1 MLYLEEHREVGNC
14 TEKAL
19 HLAEQH
25 RQYAEGAM
33 EEVEA
38 SRNLKKTGE
47 DLINSNEAE
56 LSGSLEPK
64 CEELE
69 RMAAALTSALERRG
83 DCLKRSATMHEQIA
97 QANSWCS
104 RGADLLTSGMS
115 DFTNPS
121 PTTSLSALDAF
132 IEEGNHLNIEFLKD
146 TTSPMNQLLLLTTI
160 ETSTLLNLIEER
172 IGDIR
177 RMSLAKRDQLTK
189 LHLQKPPPVQV
200 VTPEKKSKKNSSKSE
215 NDGKDVPSCS
225 GESTPAGALSPRR
238 ETREVTNAYDEMIAT
253 EISYVADLKEIIMHY
268 LEPFEAVENQ
278 NSLPEAL
285 RGKPDCLF
293 GNVRELYKFH
303 HRTVLED
310 LVAARSTAEMCRVL
324 MQHRNQIYLTYRTY
338 CQIHGSNQKV
348 RDSVKNHPFF
358 KDCQRKAQHNMD
370 MSSYL
375 LKPIQRI
382 MKYQLL
388 LGNIMDDCPADVRD
402 EVAMTRD
409 SMVELLNQIDASMQQ
424 LHISGYNGDLKS
436 LGLLRLQTECD
447 VFTYNRKKKAKL
459 SRAQKRFLFFFDGA
473 VMFCKKRVSNPASAM
488 NAEPEY
494 FEHKFCIPIISL
506 GYDASSRTGATRF
519 EVWDEAKTDAYVIE
533 TVDQSART
541 KWIQRL
547 GKSESS
553 QDTWLENNR
562 QRPKSWASTVSNES
576 SCSSSTRE
584 SDSTDST
591 MDTNGNTQTTQVDV
605 PYSPTLDGSLDLT
618 VSLDSIS
625 EVFNKNALFQMDT
638 TPLRAAEISNEVE
651 LVDSC

>member
-1 MLYLEEHREVGNC
+1 MKRTLPRFLSFRRSKRRLITSVSAPLIVMNYNEHQY
-14 TEKAL
+14 EKKYGFWGSL
-19 HLAEQH
+19 LTK
-25 RQYAEGAM
+25 YCFLWTL
-33 EEVEA
+33 V
-38 SRNLKKTGE
+38 KKRR
-47 DLINSNEAE
+47 DKEAE
-56 LSGSLEPK
+56 
-64 CEELE
+64 
-69 RMAAALTSALERRG
+69 
-83 DCLKRSATMHEQIA
+83 
-97 QANSWCS
+97 
-104 RGADLLTSGMS
+104 
-115 DFTNPS
+115 
-121 PTTSLSALDAF
+121 
-132 IEEGNHLNIEFLKD
+132 
-146 TTSPMNQLLLLTTI
+146 
-160 ETSTLLNLIEER
+160 
-172 IGDIR
+172 
-177 RMSLAKRDQLTK
+177 K
-189 LHLQKPPPVQV
+189 LQNEHD
-200 VTPEKKSKKNSSKSE
+200 S
-215 NDGKDVPSCS
+215 KDVPSCS
-225 GESTPAGALSPRR
+225 GDSTPAGGLSPRR
-238 ETREVTNAYDEMIAT
+238 DTREVTNAYDEMIAT
-253 EISYVADLKEIIMHY
+253 EISYVADLKEVIIHY

-278 NSLPEAL
+278 ASLPDSL

-303 HRTVLED
+303 HRVVLED

-358 KDCQRKAQHNMD
+358 KDCQRKANHNMD

-402 EVAMTRD
+402 EVAKTRD

-447 VFTYNRKKKAKL
+447 VYTYNRKKKAKL

-473 VMFCKKRVSNPASAM
+473 VMFCKKRVSNPATTLNS
-488 NAEPEY
+488 EPEY

-506 GYDASSRTGATRF
+506 GYDTSSRSSSNRF

-533 TVDQSART
+533 TIDPAARS

-553 QDTWLENNR
+553 QDAWLENR

-584 SDSTDST
+584 SDSTDSA
-591 MDTNGNTQTTQVDV
+591 MDTNGNTQTTQVNV
-605 PYSPTLDGSLDLT
+605 PYSPTMDSQLDLT
-618 VSLDSIS
+618 
-625 EVFNKNALFQMDT
+625 MDT
-638 TPLRAAEISNEVE
+638 TPLRTAEINNEVE

>member
-19 HLAEQH
+19 QLAEQH

-38 SRNLKKTGE
+38 SRNLKKAGE

-83 DCLKRSATMHEQIA
+83 DCLKRSATMHDQIA

-104 RGADLLTSGMS
+104 RGADLLTTGMT
-115 DFTNPS
+115 DFTNPN
-121 PTTSLSALDAF
+121 PATSLMALDSF
-132 IEEGNHLNIEFLKD
+132 IEEGNNLNIEFLKD
-146 TTSPMNQLLLLTTI
+146 TTSPMNQLILLTTI
-160 ETSTLLNLIEER
+160 ETSTLLQLIEER
-172 IGDIR
+172 INDIR
-177 RMSLAKRDQLTK
+177 KMSLAKRDQLTK

-200 VTPEKKSKKNSSKSE
+200 VTPEKKNKKNSKTE
-215 NDGKDVPSCS
+215 HDVKDMPSCS
-225 GESTPAGALSPRR
+225 GETTPAGMLSPRR
-238 ETREVTNAYDEMIAT
+238 ETREVTNAFDEMIAT
-253 EISYVADLKEIIMHY
+253 EISYVADLKEIIIHY
-268 LEPFEAVENQ
+268 LEPFEASENQ
-278 NSLPEAL
+278 SSLPESL
-285 RGKPDCLF
+285 RGKPECLF

-303 HRTVLED
+303 HRVVLED
-310 LVAARSTAEMCRVL
+310 LVGAQTTTEMCRVL

-358 KDCQRKAQHNMD
+358 RDCQKKASHNMD

-388 LGNIMDDCPADVRD
+388 LANIMEDCPADVKD
-402 EVAMTRD
+402 EVSMTRD

-473 VMFCKKRVSNPASAM
+473 VMFCKKRVSNPGTTLNS
-488 NAEPEY
+488 EPEY
-494 FEHKFCIPIISL
+494 FEHKFCIPILSL
-506 GYDASSRTGATRF
+506 GYDLSSRTGASRF

-533 TVDQSART
+533 TVDQAART

-547 GKSESS
+547 GKNEPSS
-553 QDTWLENNR
+553 QETWLENR

-591 MDTNGNTQTTQVDV
+591 MDTNGNTQTTQIDA
-605 PYSPTLDGSLDLT
+605 PYSPTLDQTLELS
-618 VSLDSIS
+618 
-625 EVFNKNALFQMDT
+625 MDTT
-638 TPLRAAEISNEVE
+638 TPLRAPEVNNEVE

>member
-1 MLYLEEHREVGNC
+1 MKRTLPRFLSFRRSKRRLITSVSAPLIVMNYNEHQYEVF
-14 TEKAL
+14 
-19 HLAEQH
+19 QH
-25 RQYAEGAM
+25 D
-33 EEVEA
+33 
-38 SRNLKKTGE
+38 S
-47 DLINSNEAE
+47 
-56 LSGSLEPK
+56 
-64 CEELE
+64 
-69 RMAAALTSALERRG
+69 
-83 DCLKRSATMHEQIA
+83 
-97 QANSWCS
+97 
-104 RGADLLTSGMS
+104 
-115 DFTNPS
+115 
-121 PTTSLSALDAF
+121 
-132 IEEGNHLNIEFLKD
+132 
-146 TTSPMNQLLLLTTI
+146 
-160 ETSTLLNLIEER
+160 
-172 IGDIR
+172 
-177 RMSLAKRDQLTK
+177 
-189 LHLQKPPPVQV
+189 
-200 VTPEKKSKKNSSKSE
+200 
-215 NDGKDVPSCS
+215 KDVPSCS
-225 GESTPAGALSPRR
+225 GDSTPAGGLSPRR
-238 ETREVTNAYDEMIAT
+238 DTREVTNAYDEMIAT
-253 EISYVADLKEIIMHY
+253 EISYVADLKEVIIHY

-278 NSLPEAL
+278 ASLPDSL

-303 HRTVLED
+303 HRVVLED

-358 KDCQRKAQHNMD
+358 KDCQRKANHNMD

-402 EVAMTRD
+402 EVAKTRD

-447 VFTYNRKKKAKL
+447 VYTYNRKKKAKL

-473 VMFCKKRVSNPASAM
+473 VMFCKKRVSNPASTL
-488 NAEPEY
+488 NSEPEY

-506 GYDASSRTGATRF
+506 GYDTSSRSSSNRF

-533 TVDQSART
+533 TIDPTARS

-553 QDTWLENNR
+553 QDAWLENR

-584 SDSTDST
+584 SDSTDSA
-591 MDTNGNTQTTQVDV
+591 MDTNGNTQTTQVNV
-605 PYSPTLDGSLDLT
+605 PYSPTMDSQLDLT
-618 VSLDSIS
+618 
-625 EVFNKNALFQMDT
+625 MDT
-638 TPLRAAEISNEVE
+638 TPLRTAEINNEVE

>member
-1 MLYLEEHREVGNC
+1 MPFL
-14 TEKAL
+14 
-19 HLAEQH
+19 Q
-25 RQYAEGAM
+25 

-38 SRNLKKTGE
+38 SRNLKKAGE

-69 RMAAALTSALERRG
+69 RMAAALTSALERRR
-83 DCLKRSATMHEQIA
+83 DCLERSATMHEQIA

-104 RGADLLTSGMS
+104 RGAELLTSGMS
-115 DFTNPS
+115 DFTNPN
-121 PTTSLSALDAF
+121 PATSLSALDAF

-146 TTSPMNQLLLLTTI
+146 PTIPMNQLILLTTI
-160 ETSTLLNLIEER
+160 DTSTLLNLIEER

-177 RMSLAKRDQLTK
+177 KMSLAKREQLNK

-200 VTPEKKSKKNSSKSE
+200 VTPEKKSKKNSKPE
-215 NDGKDVPSCS
+215 VLHNDGKDVPSCS

-238 ETREVTNAYDEMIAT
+238 ETREVNNAYDEMIAT
-253 EISYVADLKEIIMHY
+253 EISYVSDLKDIIVYY
-268 LEPFEAVENQ
+268 LEPFEAPENQ
-278 NSLPEAL
+278 NSIPEAL

-293 GNVRELYKFH
+293 GNIRELYKFH

-310 LVAARSTAEMCRVL
+310 LVAARSTTDMCRVL

-348 RDSVKNHPFF
+348 RDSLKNHPFF
-358 KDCQRKAQHNMD
+358 KECQRVAHHNMD

-375 LKPIQRI
+375 LKPVQRI

-388 LGNIMDDCPADVRD
+388 LGNIMDDSPAEVRD

-409 SMVELLNQIDASMQQ
+409 SMVELLSQIDASMQQ

-447 VFTYNRKKKAKL
+447 VYTYNRKKKAKL

-473 VMFCKKRVSNPASAM
+473 VMFCKKRVSSPGAAALNS
-488 NAEPEY
+488 EPEY

-506 GYDASSRTGATRF
+506 GYDASSRTGANRF

-533 TVDQSART
+533 TADPSART

-547 GKSESS
+547 GKSETS
-553 QDTWLENNR
+553 QDAWLENR

-584 SDSTDST
+584 SDSTDSA
-591 MDTNGNTQTTQVDV
+591 MDTNGNTQTTQVSV

-618 VSLDSIS
+618 
-625 EVFNKNALFQMDT
+625 MDT
-638 TPLRAAEISNEVE
+638 TQIRTEVNNEVE